1 MSEDHIHDEHCD
13 HGDHGDDEEGIDLIR
28 LTLVGE
34 QMHCALDPT
43 VFEDEPGTWGT
54 VLADLARNLSE
65 AMRDDP
71 AAQLELLTEIR
82 DRFLEALESPAEE

>member
-1 MSEDHIHDEHCD
+1 MSDHVHDEHCD
-13 HGDHGDDEEGIDLIR
+13 HDHDDEDGIDLIR

-65 AMRDDP
+65 AMQDEP
-71 AAQLELLTEIR
+71 AGQKKLLDEIR
-82 DRFLEALESPAEE
+82 EKFLEALDAPPEE